1 MIIKKKMKVSIIIP
15 VHNEQDNLP
24 VLLDKILNFEKSL
37 KYYEVIIVDDNST
50 DKTKII
56 SDRYS
61 KKCKNIKVI
70 HRKEGNNGMG
80 AALKEG
86 TKKSKGNIIIWLM
99 GDNSDDLDTIPKFV
113 DKIKNNADMVFGS
126 RYIKGGSYSN
136 LDYYKAK
143 LSKSYSTIARILF
156 GIKVH
161 DITNAFRAF
170 KKEVYNKVNLESND
184 FSISPEFA
192 IKAHIK
198 GFKLDEV
205 PTTYRDRQSG
215 KPKFKVLEM
224 GISYS
229 KLFKYLLIR

>member
-1 MIIKKKMKVSIIIP
+1 MKVSIIIP

-24 VLLDKILNFEKSL
+24 ALLDKILKFENSL
-37 KYYEVIIVDDNST
+37 KYHEVIIVDDNST
-50 DKTKII
+50 DNTGLI
-56 SDRYS
+56 SDRYT
-61 KKCKNIKVI
+61 KKCKKVKVV
-70 HRKEGNNGMG
+70 HRSKGNNGMG

-86 TKKSKGNIIIWLM
+86 TTKSEGDIIIWLM
-99 GDNSDDLDTIPKFV
+99 GDNSDDLATIPRFIE
-113 DKIKNNADMVFGS
+113 KIKNNADMVFGS

-136 LDYYKAK
+136 LGYYKAK

-170 KKEVYNKVNLESND
+170 KKEVYNKVYLESDD

-205 PTTYRDRQSG
+205 PTTYRDRQAG

-229 KLFKYLLIR
+229 KLFKYMFIR